1 MTKFNR
7 IKNLLSGS
15 STMPSTI
22 LQSGHVHNDDGS
34 CCGHDHSH
42 NQSQEHHHEDHV
54 HDATHEHIHKDGTC
68 CDHDHS
74 KD

>member
-1 MTKFNR
+1 MTNFSR
-7 IKNLLSGS
+7 IKNLLRGS

-22 LQSGHVHNDDGS
+22 VQSGHVHSADGS
-34 CCGHDHSH
+34 CCGHDHSEPMK
-42 NQSQEHHHEDHV
+42 QESAHHHH
-54 HDATHEHIHKDGTC
+54 HDGSC